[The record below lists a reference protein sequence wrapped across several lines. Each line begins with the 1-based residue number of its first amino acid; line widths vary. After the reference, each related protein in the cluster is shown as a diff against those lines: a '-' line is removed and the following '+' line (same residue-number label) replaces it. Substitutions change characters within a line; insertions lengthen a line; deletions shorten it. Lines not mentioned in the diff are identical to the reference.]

1 MNEVYQQVISILYGV
16 WRQRIIAISIAWIVC
31 VIGWVFVAQIPNVY
45 ESKSRIHVDAETFL
59 KPLLG
64 RMAVQ
69 NNIYNQVAMMR
80 QTLISR
86 PNIEKVIRMTD
97 QDLYITTDEAM
108 EEKINEIMDDIR
120 IDIQAANLFNISY
133 HNENPATAKAVVQSL
148 LNIFMED
155 NLGQNRKDLTS
166 AVRFIED
173 QIREY
178 EEQLEI
184 SEQRAMEFRQKNMAF
199 LSDKSYFEKF
209 QASVAAVNSAKQNL
223 REYMDR
229 KKQLQES
236 LANVPPYIPSAGMG
250 PAVGGG
256 RSNDSSSTSV
266 LQGRINKLEG
276 RLDELYARGY
286 KDQHP
291 DIRIVLDQ
299 VERLKIKLKKKQ
311 DEFNVALEKND
322 VKALQKSGGVMPNP
336 VYDQLSLKLFDLD
349 SEIASLKSR
358 LKNKENATKALQ
370 SMAHRIPE
378 VEAEDA
384 RLNRDYDILKKN
396 YEQMLGKR
404 ESAKISSDLET
415 NTDRVRFRVIDPPQE
430 AREPSSP
437 NRILLVLGV
446 LFVGL
451 GAGVF
456 AAFILSQMH
465 ATYSTE
471 QKLGEDFPYPVLG
484 CISVILS
491 DEERQMRKR
500 KLVMFS
506 VMMAGLFVS
515 SISVYF
521 VMSLMHSTS
530 V

>member
-1 MNEVYQQVISILYGV
+1 MSEVYQQLISILYGV
-16 WRQRIIAISIAWIVC
+16 WIRRIIVISIAWVIC
-31 VIGWVFVAQIPNVY
+31 VGGWIFVAQIPNKY
-45 ESKSRIHVDAETFL
+45 ESTARIHVDAETFL

-97 QDLYITTDEAM
+97 QDLLINEEEEMDAKIT
-108 EEKINEIMDDIR
+108 EIMDNIG
-120 IDIQAANLFNISY
+120 ISIIAANLFSITY
-133 HNENPATAKAVVQSL
+133 VHENPAIAKSVVDSF

-184 SEQRAMEFRQKNMAF
+184 SEQRAMEFRQRNMAL
-199 LSDKSYFEKF
+199 LSDRSYFEKL
-209 QASVAAVNSAKQNL
+209 QSSVQEVNAAKQTL
-223 REYMDR
+223 VEYNNR
-229 KKQLQES
+229 KQQLIES
-236 LANVPPYIPSAGMG
+236 MKNTPSFVPSTGMG
-250 PAVGGG
+250 PSLRGGG
-256 RSNDSSSTSV
+256 ASKASALQNRLNDMES
-266 LQGRINKLEG
+266 
-276 RLDELYARGY
+276 RLDELYVRGY

-291 DIRIVLDQ
+291 DVRIVQDQ
-299 VERLKIKLKKKQ
+299 IESLREKLTKEQGDFNEAVE
-311 DEFNVALEKND
+311 NND
-322 VKALQKSGGVMPNP
+322 VKALQASGGVMPNP
-336 VYDQLSLKLFDLD
+336 VYDQLSIKLFDLD
-349 SEIASLKSR
+349 GEIATLESR
-358 LKNKENATKALQ
+358 LANREAANKQLQ

-378 VEAEDA
+378 VEAELS
-384 RLNRDYDILKKN
+384 RLNRDYGVLKQN
-396 YEQMLGKR
+396 YSEMVSKR

-430 AREPSSP
+430 AREPISP
-437 NRILLVLGV
+437 NRLLLVIGV
-446 LFVGL
+446 LVAGL

-471 QKLGEDFPYPVLG
+471 QNLRDKFPYPVLG
-484 CISVILS
+484 TISILRS
-491 DEERQMRKR
+491 NEELQLGRR
-500 KLVMFS
+500 KLIMFS
-506 VMMAGLFVS
+506 IMMAGLLAS
-515 SISVYF
+515 CISVYA
-521 VMSLMHSTS
+521 VMLFMHSPTI
-530 V
+530 

>member
-1 MNEVYQQVISILYGV
+1 MNEVYQQLISILYGV
-16 WRQRIIAISIAWIVC
+16 WRKRIIAISTAWVIC
-31 VIGWVFVAQIPNVY
+31 VIGWVFVAQIPNRY
-45 ESKSRIHVDAETFL
+45 ESEARIHVDAETFL

-97 QDLYITTDEAM
+97 QDLLINGDEEM
-108 EEKINEIMDDIR
+108 EAKINEIMGDVNIA
-120 IDIQAANLFNISY
+120 IQATNLFSITY
-133 HNENPATAKAVVQSL
+133 THEDPAIAKNVVQSL

-199 LSDKSYFEKF
+199 LSDKSYFEK
-209 QASVAAVNSAKQNL
+209 
-223 REYMDR
+223 
-229 KKQLQES
+229 LQIS
-236 LANVPPYIPSAGMG
+236 LAETKMVEQALVEYKNRRKRLSENLKSIPSFIPSTGMG
-250 PAVGGG
+250 PSTRGN
-256 RSNDSSSTSV
+256 SNGSQASA
-266 LQGRINKLEG
+266 LQNRINLMES
-276 RLDELYARGY
+276 RLDELYAKGY

-291 DIRIVLDQ
+291 DVRIALNQ
-299 VERLKIKLKKKQ
+299 IASLKEKHEKEQ
-311 DEFNVALEKND
+311 AAFNKAIEDND
-322 VKALQKSGGVMPNP
+322 TKALQASGGVMPNP
-336 VYDQLSLKLFDLD
+336 VYDQLSVRLFDLD
-349 SEIASLKSR
+349 GEIASLQSR
-358 LKNKENATKALQ
+358 LKSRQEVTKQLQ

-378 VEAEDA
+378 VEAELS
-384 RLNRDYDILKKN
+384 RLNRDYEVVKKN
-396 YEQMLGKR
+396 YNEMLAKR

-437 NRILLVLGV
+437 NRILFVFGV
-446 LFVGL
+446 LVAGL
-451 GAGVF
+451 GGGVF
-456 AAFILSQMH
+456 VAFVLSQMH
-465 ATYSTE
+465 STYSTE
-471 QKLGEDFPYPVLG
+471 QKLRDTFPYPVLG
-484 CISVILS
+484 CISILRS
-491 DEERQMRKR
+491 SEELLLKKK
-500 KLVMFS
+500 KLIMFS
-506 VMMAGLFVS
+506 IMMAGLFVS
-515 SISVYF
+515 SISVYV
-521 VMSLMHSTS
+521 VMMYMHSPS

>member
-1 MNEVYQQVISILYGV
+1 MNEVYQQLISILYGI
-16 WRQRIIAISIAWIVC
+16 WRQRIVAISIAWVIS
-31 VIGWVFVAQIPNVY
+31 VIGWVFVAQIPNEY
-45 ESKSRIHVDAETFL
+45 GSKARIHVDAETFL

-64 RMAVQ
+64 KMAVQ

-97 QDLYITTDEAM
+97 QDLLLNNDEEM
-108 EEKINEIMDDIR
+108 EEKINEIMRDIR

-133 HNENPATAKAVVQSL
+133 SNEDPAIAKMVVQSL

-178 EEQLEI
+178 EEQLEL

-209 QASVAAVNSAKQNL
+209 QLSIAEANEAKQVL
-223 REYMDR
+223 KEYINR
-229 KKQLQES
+229 KKQLGES
-236 LANVPPYIPSAGMG
+236 LANIPPFIPSRGMG
-250 PAVGGG
+250 PSLGGG
-256 RSNDSSSTSV
+256 GGSSSASV
-266 LQGRINKLEG
+266 LQNRINNLEIS
-276 RLDELYARGY
+276 LDDLYARGY

-291 DIRIVLDQ
+291 DVRLIMNQIGNLKDRQEKEQAEFDAALASNDTKVLQ
-299 VERLKIKLKKKQ
+299 
-311 DEFNVALEKND
+311 AT
-322 VKALQKSGGVMPNP
+322 GGVMPNP
-336 VYDQLSLKLFDLD
+336 VYDQLSLKMFDID

-358 LKNKENATKALQ
+358 LAHKENVTKQLQ

-378 VEAEDA
+378 VESELA
-384 RLNRDYDILKKN
+384 RLNRDYDVLKIN
-396 YEQMLGKR
+396 YEQMLAKR

-437 NRILLVLGV
+437 NRILLVFAV
-446 LFVGL
+446 LALGL

-456 AAFILSQMH
+456 VAFVLSQMH

-471 QKLGEDFPYPVLG
+471 KKLAESFPYPVLG
-484 CISVILS
+484 CITIIRSV
-491 DEERQMRKR
+491 EERLIKKK
-500 KLVMFS
+500 KLIMFS
-506 VMMAGLFVS
+506 VMMVGLFAS
-515 SISVYF
+515 SISVY
-521 VMSLMHSTS
+521 VLMDMMHSIS